1 LRAVFVAS
9 ECVPYSKTGGL
20 ADVIGALPEALA
32 EQGIDVQII
41 VPRYRGT
48 KQGET
53 AAEGQSLT
61 IPLGPL
67 GAGFH
72 FASVQ
77 KGETTRGVRHYLLDC
92 PEFFDRDGLYQDKAT
107 GWDYPDNHLRFA
119 AFSLAALEFIKRLG
133 PPPDIIHCHDWQT
146 SLVPVYMRRTYA
158 ADRYYDATRCVLTIH
173 NLAYQGD
180 FYRFP
185 LANISLTDAVF
196 NIDGL
201 EYHGRINLL
210 KGGLMFADA
219 LTTVSPRYAE
229 EIQTPEFG
237 YGLDGVLRRQAGRL
251 RGILNG
257 VDYGTWNPATDPL
270 IPANYTPEDLEGK
283 ETCKRVLLEQMGVE
297 EPDLSRPVVG
307 IVSRFAR
314 QKGFDLIAAISEDLG
329 ARDLYLVALGTGE
342 REYEDFFRSLG
353 GRFPGKFLV
362 RVAYDNAL
370 AHLIEAGSDIFL
382 MPSRYEPS
390 GLNQM
395 YSLKYG
401 TVPVVRATGGLE
413 NSVQDFNG
421 SWGTGFKFWDYNGPA
436 LLGAISRALDFY
448 QRSDLWHRI
457 MLNGMVQDF
466 SWAHSAREYAEFYK
480 EVAPSKT

>member
-1 LRAVFVAS
+1 LRVVFVAS

-20 ADVIGALPEALA
+20 ADVVGALPAALA
-32 EQGIDVQII
+32 EQGIDVQVI
-41 VPRYRGT
+41 VPRYRST
-48 KQGET
+48 KPGDL

-61 IPLGPL
+61 IPLGASL
-67 GAGFH
+67 H
-72 FASVQ
+72 FASLQ
-77 KGETTRGVRHYLLDC
+77 NGETTNGVRHYLLDC
-92 PEFFDRDGLYQDKAT
+92 PEFFDRDGLYQDKLT
-107 GWDYPDNHLRFA
+107 GWDYPDNPLRFA
-119 AFSLAALEFIKRLG
+119 AFSLGALEFIKRLG

-146 SLVPVYMRRTYA
+146 SLVPVYMRSTYGR
-158 ADRYYDATRCVLTIH
+158 DLYFSTTRCVLTIH

-185 LANISLTDAVF
+185 LANISLSDAVF
-196 NIDGL
+196 NINGL
-201 EYHGRINLL
+201 EYYGRINLL
-210 KGGLMFADA
+210 KGGLLFADA
-219 LTTVSPRYAE
+219 LTTVSPKYAE

-270 IPANYTPEDLEGK
+270 IPANYTPDDLEGK
-283 ETCKRVLLEQMGVE
+283 KTCKRLLLEQMGVE
-297 EPDLSRPVVG
+297 QPDLSRPVLG

-314 QKGFDLIAAISEDLG
+314 QKGFDLIAAISEELA

-342 REYEDFFRSLG
+342 REYEDFFRWLR

-362 RVAYDNAL
+362 RIAYDNAL
-370 AHLIEAGSDIFL
+370 AHLIEAGSDIFV

-448 QRSDLWHRI
+448 YWPDIWNSI
-457 MLNGMVQDF
+457 MLNGMQQDF
-466 SWAHSAREYAEFYK
+466 SWAHSAREYAEFYRW
-480 EVAPSKT
+480 VMSGRP

>member
-1 LRAVFVAS
+1 VV
-9 ECVPYSKTGGL
+9 
-20 ADVIGALPEALA
+20 GALPAALA
-32 EQGIDVQII
+32 EQGIDAHVI

-53 AAEGQSLT
+53 SAEGLSIT
-61 IPLGPL
+61 IPLG
-67 GAGFH
+67 GGFH

-77 KGETTRGVRHYLLDC
+77 NGGTTQGVRHYLLDC
-92 PEFFDRDGLYQDKAT
+92 PEFFDRDGPYQDRGT
-107 GWDYPDNHLRFA
+107 GWDYLDNHLRFA
-119 AFSLAALEFIKRLG
+119 AFSMAALEFMKRLG
-133 PPPDIIHCHDWQT
+133 PPPDVIHCHDWQT
-146 SLVPVYMRRTYA
+146 SLVPVYMRSTYA
-158 ADRYYDATRCVLTIH
+158 RDLYFGATRCVLTIH

-185 LANISLTDAVF
+185 LADISLSDAVF
-196 NIDGL
+196 NINGL
-201 EYHGRINLL
+201 EYYGRINLL
-210 KGGLMFADA
+210 KGGLLFAHA
-219 LTTVSPRYAE
+219 LTTVSPKYAE

-237 YGLDGVLRRQAGRL
+237 YGLDGVLRSRAGQL

-257 VDYGTWNPATDPL
+257 VDYGTWNPARDPL
-270 IPANYTPEDLEGK
+270 IPANYTPDDLEGK
-283 ETCKRVLLEQMGVE
+283 KTCKRVLLEQMGVE
-297 EPDLSRPVVG
+297 QPNLSRPVLG

-314 QKGFDLIAAISEDLG
+314 QKGFDLIAAISEELA

-342 REYEDFFRSLG
+342 REYEDFFRWLG

-362 RVAYDNAL
+362 KVAYDNAL
-370 AHLIEAGSDIFL
+370 AHLIEAGSDVFL

-413 NSVQDFNG
+413 NSVQDFDG

-436 LLGAISRALDFY
+436 LLGAISRALEFY
-448 QRSDLWHRI
+448 DRPDLWRRI
-457 MLNGMVQDF
+457 MLNGMQQDF
-466 SWAHSAREYAEFYK
+466 SWAHSAREYVEFYRW
-480 EVAPSKT
+480 VTSGRL

>member
-1 LRAVFVAS
+1 VAS

-32 EQGIDVQII
+32 KQGIDVQVI

-48 KQGET
+48 KPGET
-53 AAEGQSLT
+53 AEEGRSLT
-61 IPLGPL
+61 IPLGPF
-67 GAGFH
+67 GAGLH

-77 KGETTRGVRHYLLDC
+77 NGETTNGVRHYLIDF

-146 SLVPVYMRRTYA
+146 SLVPVYLRSTYA
-158 ADRYYDATRCVLTIH
+158 GDRYYDATRSVLTIH

-180 FYRFP
+180 FSRFP
-185 LANISLTDAVF
+185 LADISLSDAVF
-196 NIDGL
+196 NINGL
-201 EYHGRINLL
+201 EYFGRINLL

-219 LTTVSPRYAE
+219 LTTVSPRYAK

-237 YGLDGVLRRQAGRL
+237 YGLDGVLRRQASRL

-270 IPANYTPEDLEGK
+270 IPAHYTPENLQGK
-283 ETCKRVLLEQMGVE
+283 ETCKQALLETMGVQQ
-297 EPDLSRPVVG
+297 PNLSWPVLG

-314 QKGFDLIAAISEDLG
+314 QKGFDLIAAISDELA

-342 REYEDFFRSLG
+342 REYEDFFQSLG
-353 GRFPGKFLV
+353 SRFPGKFLV
-362 RVAYDNAL
+362 KVAYDNSL

-413 NSVQDFNG
+413 DSVQDFNG
-421 SWGTGFKFWDYNGPA
+421 SWGTGFKFWDYNSTA
-436 LLGAISRALDFY
+436 LLGAILRALDFY
-448 QRSDLWHRI
+448 QRPDVWHRI
-457 MLNGMVQDF
+457 MQNGMQQDF
-466 SWAHSAREYAEFYK
+466 SWEHSAGEYAEFYRSIISHR
-480 EVAPSKT
+480 A